1 MLSFKG
7 LAPAA
12 LALLFM
18 TTVPALA
25 EEPAAKTAPAQ
36 AAKGTETAAAAA
48 PSSPVATVNGV
59 AITRRELDQAVKV
72 LLMQNKVPESA
83 VAQIREQATAA
94 ALEQLISA
102 QLMYEQAQKVEVKDL
117 DKKVAEKLAQSKSR
131 FATDEEYQ
139 KALSQVGLT
148 PQDMLDFTR
157 KDIMIS
163 NFIDTRFASQATVT
177 DAEAQAFY
185 KENLDAYFKKPES
198 ARASHI
204 LIGADEKTSP
214 EDRKK
219 AKEKAEAILK
229 RVKAGEDFAALAKAE
244 SSCPSAAQGGDLGEF
259 TRGQMVPQFD
269 EAVFSMKPGEISN
282 VVETTFGYH
291 IIKLVEKKEGK
302 TEKFEDVKEKIDSYL
317 KRQKV
322 QKALS
327 SFIEELKKNAKIVKS

>member
-12 LALLFM
+12 LALLVM

-25 EEPAAKTAPAQ
+25 EDAAKTAPAQ
-36 AAKGTETAAAAA
+36 AAKGTETTAAVA

-72 LLMQNKVPESA
+72 LLMQNQVPESA
-83 VAQIREQATAA
+83 MAQVREQATAA

-102 QLMYEQAQKVEVKDL
+102 QLIYEQAQKVEVKDL
-117 DKKVAEKLAQSKSR
+117 DKKVEEKLAQSKSR
-131 FATDEEYQ
+131 FATDEEYK

-148 PQDMLDFTR
+148 PQDMQDFTR
-157 KDIMIS
+157 KDITIA
-163 NFIDTRFASQATVT
+163 NFIDTRFASQAAVT
-177 DAEAQAFY
+177 DAEAQEFY

-198 ARASHI
+198 AHASHI
-204 LIGADEKTSP
+204 LIGADEKATP

-302 TEKFEDVKEKIDSYL
+302 TEKFEDVKEKIISHL

-327 SFIEELKKNAKIVKS
+327 SFLEDLKKNAKIVKS